1 MNRTRSK
8 ALRSLNPDPG
18 SLRSATQKTSPNRTT
33 KPSRS
38 PSSGIV
44 NTDESSSLRVKSE
57 VKSDEKKLHY
67 DKITIDEIKKKL
79 EELGVPVP
87 SRRNK
92 PSLFNL
98 LEEKMS
104 QRSEE
109 TKYRTKKLTEL
120 KALIAE
126 HGVALKPKLIEALEK
141 EYMVPRE
148 IKDELNIPL
157 KVDEASQ
164 PDGVRC
170 GRTNQPRATKA
181 LPGHTKS
188 ARSGSINT
196 QQASAPRKHSSVD
209 NRNSS
214 LSTHYEPLV
223 DLARNTRYSIML
235 ECIQPD
241 DNVDK
246 FFGLQVSNH
255 MFARFHSASLELR
268 FSL

>member
-8 ALRSLNPDPG
+8 APRSLDPDPG
-18 SLRSATQKTSPNRTT
+18 SLRRATQKTSPNCTT

-44 NTDESSSLRVKSE
+44 KTDGSSSLRVKSE
-57 VKSDEKKLHY
+57 VKSDEKELHY
-67 DKITIDEIKKKL
+67 DKITIDEIKK
-79 EELGVPVP
+79 ELREFGVPVP

-92 PSLFNL
+92 PSLFKL
-98 LEEKMS
+98 LEEMMS

-109 TKYRTKKLTEL
+109 TKYRTKKMSELKERTRRPSDTRDMEKRWTEL

-126 HGVALKPKLIEALEK
+126 HGVALKPKPIEALEK

-148 IKDELNIPL
+148 IKDERNIPL

-170 GRTNQPRATKA
+170 GRTSQPKAIKA

-196 QQASAPRKHSSVD
+196 QQASAPRKHLFFD
-209 NRNSS
+209 DGNSP
-214 LSTHYEPLV
+214 LSPP
-223 DLARNTRYSIML
+223 AMN
-235 ECIQPD
+235 
-241 DNVDK
+241 
-246 FFGLQVSNH
+246 F
-255 MFARFHSASLELR
+255 
-268 FSL
+268 